1 MLKNYTHVTMK
12 GAFRKNERLL
22 GIVSQ
27 ASGITDLEAIFAVV
41 ILAVFIPILVAVF
54 VTILVAVFVT
64 ILVFVLV
71 PIFIAVAIL
80 ILTIQILVLVAVLTA
95 ILALIVFHGK
105 ASYNLRAAR
114 VKHAAR
120 FRSAVA
126 DAAADPVT
134 GLV

>member
-1 MLKNYTHVTMK
+1 MK

-41 ILAVFIPILVAVF
+41 ILAVFIP
-54 VTILVAVFVT
+54 ILVAVFVT

>member
-27 ASGITDLEAIFAVV
+27 ASGITVLEAIFAVV
-41 ILAVFIPILVAVF
+41 ILGGFIP
-54 VTILVAVFVT
+54 ILVAVFVT

-95 ILALIVFHGK
+95 ILALIVFRGK